1 MIKEILTSL
10 FLLLGGFF
18 MLLAGFGILRFP
30 DVYTRMHAATKSG
43 TLGVTGALIALFL
56 YFWDTEITVR
66 AMLPI
71 LFTLITAPV
80 AAHCISRSAFK
91 SGVELSENSVI
102 NEFEQNQEIS
112 TDEQIK

>member
-1 MIKEILTSL
+1 MIKEIFTSL

-30 DVYTRMHAATKSG
+30 DVYTRMHAGTKSG
-43 TLGVTGALIALFL
+43 TLGVSGALIALSL
-56 YFWDTEITVR
+56 YFGDTEVTVR

-71 LFTLITAPV
+71 IFTLITAPV

-91 SGVELSENSVI
+91 SGVELSKNSVI
-102 NEFEQNQEIS
+102 NEFEQDKKIS
-112 TDEQIK
+112 TEE